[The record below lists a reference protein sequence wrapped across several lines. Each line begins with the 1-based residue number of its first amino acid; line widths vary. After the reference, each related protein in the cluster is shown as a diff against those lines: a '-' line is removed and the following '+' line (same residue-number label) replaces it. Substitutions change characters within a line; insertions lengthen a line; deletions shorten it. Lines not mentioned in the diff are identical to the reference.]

1 MNDSQISEVIEPP
14 IEDLTNQKSSRSI
27 NYSES
32 QIHNGQ
38 SKNYVIIVY
47 FSYDYPY
54 GVSTDYIVSNDYL
67 PQSESSKEAFDE

>member
-1 MNDSQISEVIEPP
+1 MIGIYYVMANHDVIP
-14 IEDLTNQKSSRSI
+14 IFMHRFR
-27 NYSES
+27 
-32 QIHNGQ
+32 
-38 SKNYVIIVY
+38 NYVIIVY